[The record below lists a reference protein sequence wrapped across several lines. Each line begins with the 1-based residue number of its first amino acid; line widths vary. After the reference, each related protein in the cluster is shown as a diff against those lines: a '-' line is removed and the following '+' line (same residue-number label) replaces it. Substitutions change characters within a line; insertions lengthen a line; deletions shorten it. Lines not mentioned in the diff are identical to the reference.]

1 MRARPEQLYSP
12 RAIGFADGVRLRF
25 AALALFAAC
34 AAPTPLPAPEPRLV
48 AACDALF
55 TRALADNAAIGT
67 LGSLLD
73 AAPKRLSGSQGYD
86 DAVAWSLQ
94 RMRAMG
100 LANVRAEPVTVPV
113 WERGVETAALVGD
126 SAPLRVAALGGSV
139 GTGAAGIEAEVVEVR
154 SFEQLAALG
163 EAAKGKIVFFNRPM
177 PRALRRTGSAY
188 GEAVPQRSNGA
199 VEAGKAGGVAAL
211 VRSMTTAIDGHPHT
225 GAMSYADGV
234 PQVPAAA
241 IATADA
247 ERLSAALQRGPV
259 RVRLTLTCASRGEG
273 PGANVV
279 GELPGS
285 ERPDE
290 VVVVGG
296 HLDAWDLGRGAHD
309 DGAGCVHALEAVR
322 LLQAT
327 GLRPKRTVR
336 VVLFANEENGLRGA
350 KAYADAHRDEAARH
364 LAAIE
369 SDAGGF
375 TPLGFT
381 CSLRD
386 AAAEAV
392 RRRLLPLQDFGAGA
406 FLPGAG
412 SGGADLGPLLAL
424 GVPCFGL
431 VVDGQKY
438 FDYHHTA
445 VDDLAAVHER
455 ELALG
460 AAAVAFAAFAL
471 ADG

>member
-1 MRARPEQLYSP
+1 
-12 RAIGFADGVRLRF
+12 V
-25 AALALFAAC
+25 
-34 AAPTPLPAPEPRLV
+34 
-48 AACDALF
+48 
-55 TRALADNAAIGT
+55 
-67 LGSLLD
+67 
-73 AAPKRLSGSQGYD
+73 
-86 DAVAWSLQ
+86 
-94 RMRAMG
+94 
-100 LANVRAEPVTVPV
+100 
-113 WERGVETAALVGD
+113 VGD
-126 SAPLRVAALGGSV
+126 
-139 GTGAAGIEAEVVEVR
+139 
-154 SFEQLAALG
+154 
-163 EAAKGKIVFFNRPM
+163 
-177 PRALRRTGSAY
+177 
-188 GEAVPQRSNGA
+188 
-199 VEAGKAGGVAAL
+199 
-211 VRSMTTAIDGHPHT
+211 
-225 GAMSYADGV
+225 
-234 PQVPAAA
+234 
-241 IATADA
+241 
-247 ERLSAALQRGPV
+247 
-259 RVRLTLTCASRGEG
+259 
-273 PGANVV
+273 
-279 GELPGS
+279 LPGS

-309 DGAGCVHALEAVR
+309 DAAGCVHALEAVR

-350 KAYADAHRDEAARH
+350 KAYAAAHRDEAARH
-364 LAAIE
+364 VAAIE

-406 FLPGAG
+406 VLPGAG

-424 GVPCFGL
+424 GVPCYGL
-431 VVDGQKY
+431 LVDGQKY

-445 VDDLAAVHER
+445 VDDLQAVHER

-460 AAAVAFAAFAL
+460 AAAVAFAAWTL

>member
-1 MRARPEQLYSP
+1 VHRSTLRAVAVL
-12 RAIGFADGVRLRF
+12 
-25 AALALFAAC
+25 LASCA
-34 AAPTPLPAPEPRLV
+34 AAPTTDAAPA
-48 AACDALF
+48 AACDRLF
-55 TRALADNAAIGT
+55 TRALADNAAIAT
-67 LGSLLD
+67 LTNLLD
-73 AAPKRLSGSQGYD
+73 AAPKRLSGSPGYD
-86 DAVAWSLQ
+86 DAVAWAMA

-100 LANVRAEPVTVPV
+100 LHNVRAEPCTVPI
-113 WERGVETAALVGD
+113 WRRGVELASIAGNGR
-126 SAPLRVAALGGSV
+126 PLRVTALGGSV
-139 GTGAAGIEAEVVEVR
+139 GTGDDGIMAEVVEVR

-163 EAAKGKIVFFNRPM
+163 DAARGKIVFFNRPM

-199 VEAGKAGGVAAL
+199 IEAGKAGAVAAL

-225 GAMSYADGV
+225 GAMSYAEGV

-247 ERLSAALQRGPV
+247 EALSALLQRGPV
-259 RVRLTLTCASRGEG
+259 QVRLQLTCATVGEG

-279 GELPGS
+279 GDLPGS

-309 DGAGCVHALEAVR
+309 DAAGCVHALEAVR

-350 KAYADAHRDEAARH
+350 KAYAAAHRDEAARH
-364 LAAIE
+364 VAAIE

-424 GVPCFGL
+424 GVPCYGL
-431 VVDGQKY
+431 LVDGQKY

-445 VDDLAAVHER
+445 VDDLPAVHER

-460 AAAVAFAAFAL
+460 AAAVAFAAWTL